1 MIKRILK
8 KAIVSTNGG
17 VNTTLIT
24 AGIIECCFEVL
35 KERLEELSP
44 GMIMLVLVTCTEHL
58 LAFVSNV
65 LDML

>member
-17 VNTTLIT
+17 VNIMVIS
-24 AGIIECCFEVL
+24 AGVIECCFEVL
-35 KERLEELSP
+35 KELPEELSP
-44 GMIMLVLVTCTEHL
+44 GMTMLVMVTCTEHL